1 MSVLHVELVT
11 LDPCC
16 AWVTLGTGCAT
27 GLENLVDEL
36 VLNKVFAFL
45 LMSAIGQSLVCT
57 WYEQCHVCTHDF
69 HSYKDTRLQMLYDS
83 FCSHCPIV
91 FSCPSQ
97 IQVCY
102 LSNIPVHS

>member
-83 FCSHCPIV
+83 FCSGDSGGPR
-91 FSCPSQ
+91 
-97 IQVCY
+97 
-102 LSNIPVHS
+102 L